1 MNTPGLFIA
10 GVFVTLI
17 LMGAVALLC
26 YAAVLDG
33 RGASQQDL
41 AAEDEMRTRPEPRYG
56 TSSERAAAVE
66 SVLAPTSAAPAPASA

>member
-33 RGASQQDL
+33 RGASQHDL
-41 AAEDEMRTRPEPRYG
+41 AGEDEMRTRPEPTYR
-56 TSSERAAAVE
+56 TSSEVAPQSE
-66 SVLAPTSAAPAPASA
+66 SVRAPTSAAPAPASA

>member
-1 MNTPGLFIA
+1 MSTPGLFIA

-33 RGASQQDL
+33 RRASEQEL

-56 TSSERAAAVE
+56 TSSEPE
-66 SVLAPTSAAPAPASA
+66 LQFETVLASTNAAPAPASA